1 MLICRERA
9 KIRSRVEYS
18 YDDRG
23 KKIGP
28 KTAQPPLN
36 ITIYK
41 GELHMAVTRGF
52 VEFVLTDERPRILA
66 DWMRDTHVPDENYFT
81 TINYNYEVFQAPGAK
96 PGEDAEGSL
105 VTLVTLKWR
114 YLPLCKVADTS
125 LLTLG

>member
-1 MLICRERA
+1 
-9 KIRSRVEYS
+9 
-18 YDDRG
+18 
-23 KKIGP
+23 
-28 KTAQPPLN
+28 
-36 ITIYK
+36 
-41 GELHMAVTRGF
+41 MAVTRGF

-114 YLPLCKVADTS
+114 CLPLCKVADTS